1 MLLYTCP
8 HAPIYVLGYSQVP
21 PGMGWGL
28 PVTVGLVG
36 GKQASVENKF
46 SYEAPVVDSYH
57 PRNGPPRGGFW
68 ITITGRNF
76 GHLDTSPV
84 VSLAGVRILP
94 NTCPHATKYV
104 SAYY

>member
-1 MLLYTCP
+1 MFP
-8 HAPIYVLGYSQVP
+8 HTPIYVLDYSQVP
-21 PGMGWGL
+21 RGMGWGL

-84 VSLAGVRILP
+84 VSLAGVCILLNMCSHTP
-94 NTCPHATKYV
+94 IFV
-104 SAYY
+104 SAHS